1 MINDLWYKNAVIYC
15 LSVGTFMDANRDGIG
30 DFQRLTRRLDYLH
43 GLGITT
49 IWLMPF
55 QPRPVADTGNVGFSA
70 QILRRV
76 GKTLTPSGSSVVR
89 TSPYFLEKSVLT
101 IL

>member
-15 LSVGTFMDANRDGIG
+15 LSVGTFMDANGDGIG

-55 QPRPVADTGNVGFSA
+55 QPRPVADTWKCRVFRTDSPAGRKNPHTIRVFCGEDFS
-70 QILRRV
+70 IF
-76 GKTLTPSGSSVVR
+76 P
-89 TSPYFLEKSVLT
+89 
-101 IL
+101 